1 MLNCDHATA
10 ERRKRVTTKLTCL
23 IFKLNTISM
32 KKVYFLLL
40 FLSGAF
46 LASAQ
51 VEVTFS
57 VDMNEVGASS
67 DGVFITGD
75 WMDDAGF
82 GGEWQEP
89 GSNASAQMEDANGD
103 GLYQLTVT
111 LPAGDYVYKYANGSS
126 WANGEAGSDQDNYQA
141 DLSGCGGVDNGFGGW
156 DRTLTVPDQSTFV
169 PTTYEFNSCTESS
182 LTSISEISTIKE
194 VTIAPNPATDRI
206 NVTYSNRNATQHTIT
221 ISSLT
226 GQMVKQFPNFTGD
239 NITIQTSDLSAGI
252 YFLSFTNQKGEVGT
266 KRFIVQ

>member
-1 MLNCDHATA
+1 
-10 ERRKRVTTKLTCL
+10 
-23 IFKLNTISM
+23 M
-32 KKVYFLLL
+32 KKIYFFCL
-40 FLSGAF
+40 FLSGTF

-51 VEVTFS
+51 VDVVFA

-67 DGVFITGD
+67 DGIFVTGN
-75 WMDDAGF
+75 WMDDAGL

-89 GSNASAQMEDANGD
+89 GSNNDAQLTDPDGD
-103 GLYQLTVT
+103 GLYQVTVT
-111 LPAGDYVYKYANGSS
+111 LPAGDYQYKFSNGTG
-126 WANGEAGSDQDNYQA
+126 WPNGEAGGGGDNYQA

-156 DRTLTVPDQSTFV
+156 NRTLTVPDQASFI
-169 PTTYEFNSCTESS
+169 PTTYEFNSCNESS

-206 NVTYSNRNATQHTIT
+206 NVTYSNKNATQHTIT
-221 ISSLT
+221 VTSLT
-226 GQMVKQFPNFTGD
+226 GQIIKQFPNFTGD
-239 NITIQTSDLSAGI
+239 NIIIQTSDLSAGM

>member
-1 MLNCDHATA
+1 
-10 ERRKRVTTKLTCL
+10 
-23 IFKLNTISM
+23 M
-32 KKVYFLLL
+32 KKFYFLLL
-40 FLSGAF
+40 FLGGVLF
-46 LASAQ
+46 VSAQ

-57 VDMNEVGASS
+57 VDLNEVGASP

-89 GSNASAQMEDANGD
+89 GSNTSAQMEDTNGD

-111 LPAGDYVYKYANGSS
+111 LPAGDYMYKYANGSS
-126 WANGEAGSDQDNYQA
+126 WANGEAGGGGDNYQA
-141 DLSGCGGVDNGFGGW
+141 DLSDCGGVDNGFGGYN
-156 DRTLTVPDQSTFV
+156 RTLTVPDQASFV
-169 PTTYEFNSCTESS
+169 PTSYEFNSCTESS

-194 VTIAPNPATDRI
+194 VKIAPNPATDHI
-206 NVTYSNRNATQHTIT
+206 NVTYSNPNATQHTIRVT
-221 ISSLT
+221 SLT
-226 GQMVKQFPNFTGD
+226 GRVVKQFPNFTGS
-239 NITIQTSDLSAGI
+239 NITIQTSDLSVGM